1 MNYGGDAADQ
11 IVRYSL
17 DGVDHGLRL
26 SGTLA
31 KHLAVFVAAVL
42 KDQKKTRGKTRMV
55 RMLKENK
62 PLRFFTVPSDRLREF
77 CSEGRKRGLLYVII
91 RDKKNPEM
99 SEVMV
104 FADDAAKVNRVMDK
118 MNLDFVRSEVGEAVH
133 EVTAGMEAPETEAV
147 QETVQMPEGEVQFEI
162 SDLDEAFQVG
172 DMDFSE
178 EEKNQNHPEKE
189 FSEPENFI
197 PVQEEGEENLSGSS
211 LHSRN
216 ISTGQEKGTDAG
228 QREQERPS
236 VRRELENI
244 KREKAE
250 ESQKRSREKNRGPK
264 KTQKRAK
271 NKQKTKARE
280 KMDLTKFLGQ
290 DTQEQSAQRLSKEEY
305 AAQKK
310 QEREEI
316 WGMIDGKAQEVFQ
329 NGDSLKGFL
338 DFMGQCKP
346 QRTDN
351 LFLLYAQNPEIRQVK
366 TFEKWKEEGKVV
378 KTGSKGYNFIVGQEY
393 EKDGVIQQ
401 GYSIQKAYDI
411 SQIRTKQPEEAEPK
425 PMDQLMEALL
435 TDSEVRI
442 QIADNLPDKVQA
454 QYIPNKRTIYVRNGM
469 SENATFHSIS
479 RELACASLDH
489 HDGSYSRAGV
499 SAQAYC
505 AAYVTAQKYGVDVS
519 GFSFDKVCQMQ
530 AFGQKDPK
538 ELRSFIQDVKSA
550 AYSIGKQVDRNLG
563 KSEQEFMTDE
573 FAIPE
578 EKTEKPAK
586 SKKSPER

>member
-1 MNYGGDAADQ
+1 
-11 IVRYSL
+11 
-17 DGVDHGLRL
+17 
-26 SGTLA
+26 
-31 KHLAVFVAAVL
+31 
-42 KDQKKTRGKTRMV
+42 
-55 RMLKENK
+55 
-62 PLRFFTVPSDRLREF
+62 
-77 CSEGRKRGLLYVII
+77 
-91 RDKKNPEM
+91 
-99 SEVMV
+99 
-104 FADDAAKVNRVMDK
+104 
-118 MNLDFVRSEVGEAVH
+118 
-133 EVTAGMEAPETEAV
+133 
-147 QETVQMPEGEVQFEI
+147 
-162 SDLDEAFQVG
+162 
-172 DMDFSE
+172 
-178 EEKNQNHPEKE
+178 
-189 FSEPENFI
+189 
-197 PVQEEGEENLSGSS
+197 
-211 LHSRN
+211 
-216 ISTGQEKGTDAG
+216 
-228 QREQERPS
+228 
-236 VRRELENI
+236 
-244 KREKAE
+244 
-250 ESQKRSREKNRGPK
+250 
-264 KTQKRAK
+264 
-271 NKQKTKARE
+271 
-280 KMDLTKFLGQ
+280 MDLTKFLGQ
-290 DTQEQSAQRLSKEEY
+290 DSQEQSAQRLSKEEY

-454 QYIPNKRTIYVRNGM
+454 QYIPNKRMIYVRNGM

-499 SAQAYC
+499 SA
-505 AAYVTAQKYGVDVS
+505 VTALSSKSLTWISKSVVYRLKS
-519 GFSFDKVCQMQ
+519 SFRRGLPEAKI
-530 AFGQKDPK
+530 
-538 ELRSFIQDVKSA
+538 SFFILSFTSPSNQSRPRCGWYRPAPAPEQRRRCTPVRCRA
-550 AYSIGKQVDRNLG
+550 A
-563 KSEQEFMTDE
+563 
-573 FAIPE
+573 P
-578 EKTEKPAK
+578 PARRAG
-586 SKKSPER
+586 SYRAPAPG

>member
-1 MNYGGDAADQ
+1 
-11 IVRYSL
+11 
-17 DGVDHGLRL
+17 
-26 SGTLA
+26 
-31 KHLAVFVAAVL
+31 
-42 KDQKKTRGKTRMV
+42 
-55 RMLKENK
+55 
-62 PLRFFTVPSDRLREF
+62 
-77 CSEGRKRGLLYVII
+77 
-91 RDKKNPEM
+91 
-99 SEVMV
+99 
-104 FADDAAKVNRVMDK
+104 
-118 MNLDFVRSEVGEAVH
+118 
-133 EVTAGMEAPETEAV
+133 
-147 QETVQMPEGEVQFEI
+147 
-162 SDLDEAFQVG
+162 
-172 DMDFSE
+172 
-178 EEKNQNHPEKE
+178 
-189 FSEPENFI
+189 
-197 PVQEEGEENLSGSS
+197 
-211 LHSRN
+211 
-216 ISTGQEKGTDAG
+216 
-228 QREQERPS
+228 
-236 VRRELENI
+236 
-244 KREKAE
+244 
-250 ESQKRSREKNRGPK
+250 
-264 KTQKRAK
+264 
-271 NKQKTKARE
+271 
-280 KMDLTKFLGQ
+280 MDLTKFLGQ
-290 DTQEQSAQRLSKEEY
+290 DSQEQSAQRLSKEEY

-338 DFMGQCKP
+338 DFMGQCK
-346 QRTDN
+346 
-351 LFLLYAQNPEIRQVK
+351 
-366 TFEKWKEEGKVV
+366 
-378 KTGSKGYNFIVGQEY
+378 
-393 EKDGVIQQ
+393 

>member
-1 MNYGGDAADQ
+1 
-11 IVRYSL
+11 
-17 DGVDHGLRL
+17 
-26 SGTLA
+26 
-31 KHLAVFVAAVL
+31 
-42 KDQKKTRGKTRMV
+42 
-55 RMLKENK
+55 
-62 PLRFFTVPSDRLREF
+62 
-77 CSEGRKRGLLYVII
+77 
-91 RDKKNPEM
+91 
-99 SEVMV
+99 
-104 FADDAAKVNRVMDK
+104 
-118 MNLDFVRSEVGEAVH
+118 
-133 EVTAGMEAPETEAV
+133 
-147 QETVQMPEGEVQFEI
+147 
-162 SDLDEAFQVG
+162 
-172 DMDFSE
+172 
-178 EEKNQNHPEKE
+178 
-189 FSEPENFI
+189 
-197 PVQEEGEENLSGSS
+197 
-211 LHSRN
+211 
-216 ISTGQEKGTDAG
+216 
-228 QREQERPS
+228 
-236 VRRELENI
+236 
-244 KREKAE
+244 
-250 ESQKRSREKNRGPK
+250 
-264 KTQKRAK
+264 
-271 NKQKTKARE
+271 
-280 KMDLTKFLGQ
+280 MDLTKFLGQ
-290 DTQEQSAQRLSKEEY
+290 DTQEPSAQRLSKEEY

-316 WGMIDGKAQEVFQ
+316 WGMIDGKAQEIFQ

-351 LFLLYAQNPEIRQVK
+351 LFLLYAQNPEIRQIK

-442 QIADNLPDKVQA
+442 QI
-454 QYIPNKRTIYVRNGM
+454 YVRNGM
-469 SENATFHSIS
+469 SENTTFHSIS
-479 RELACASLDH
+479 RELAYASLDH

-499 SAQAYC
+499 AAQAYC

-519 GFSFDKVCQMQ
+519 GFSFDKVCEMQ

-538 ELRSFIQDVKSA
+538 ELRSFIQNVKSA

>member
-1 MNYGGDAADQ
+1 
-11 IVRYSL
+11 
-17 DGVDHGLRL
+17 
-26 SGTLA
+26 
-31 KHLAVFVAAVL
+31 
-42 KDQKKTRGKTRMV
+42 
-55 RMLKENK
+55 
-62 PLRFFTVPSDRLREF
+62 
-77 CSEGRKRGLLYVII
+77 
-91 RDKKNPEM
+91 
-99 SEVMV
+99 
-104 FADDAAKVNRVMDK
+104 
-118 MNLDFVRSEVGEAVH
+118 
-133 EVTAGMEAPETEAV
+133 
-147 QETVQMPEGEVQFEI
+147 
-162 SDLDEAFQVG
+162 
-172 DMDFSE
+172 
-178 EEKNQNHPEKE
+178 
-189 FSEPENFI
+189 
-197 PVQEEGEENLSGSS
+197 
-211 LHSRN
+211 
-216 ISTGQEKGTDAG
+216 
-228 QREQERPS
+228 
-236 VRRELENI
+236 
-244 KREKAE
+244 
-250 ESQKRSREKNRGPK
+250 
-264 KTQKRAK
+264 
-271 NKQKTKARE
+271 
-280 KMDLTKFLGQ
+280 MDLTKFLGQ
-290 DTQEQSAQRLSKEEY
+290 DTQEASIQRLSKEEY

-499 SAQAYC
+499 AAQAYC

-519 GFSFDKVCQMQ
+519 GFSFDKVCEMQ

-538 ELRSFIQDVKSA
+538 ELRSFIQNVKSA

-563 KSEQEFMTDE
+563 KSEQEFMPDE
-573 FAIPE
+573 FAVPE
-578 EKTEKPAK
+578 EKSEKPAK
-586 SKKSPER
+586 NKKSPER

>member
-1 MNYGGDAADQ
+1 
-11 IVRYSL
+11 
-17 DGVDHGLRL
+17 
-26 SGTLA
+26 
-31 KHLAVFVAAVL
+31 
-42 KDQKKTRGKTRMV
+42 
-55 RMLKENK
+55 
-62 PLRFFTVPSDRLREF
+62 
-77 CSEGRKRGLLYVII
+77 
-91 RDKKNPEM
+91 
-99 SEVMV
+99 
-104 FADDAAKVNRVMDK
+104 
-118 MNLDFVRSEVGEAVH
+118 
-133 EVTAGMEAPETEAV
+133 
-147 QETVQMPEGEVQFEI
+147 
-162 SDLDEAFQVG
+162 
-172 DMDFSE
+172 
-178 EEKNQNHPEKE
+178 
-189 FSEPENFI
+189 
-197 PVQEEGEENLSGSS
+197 
-211 LHSRN
+211 
-216 ISTGQEKGTDAG
+216 
-228 QREQERPS
+228 
-236 VRRELENI
+236 
-244 KREKAE
+244 
-250 ESQKRSREKNRGPK
+250 
-264 KTQKRAK
+264 
-271 NKQKTKARE
+271 
-280 KMDLTKFLGQ
+280 MDLTKFLGQ
-290 DTQEQSAQRLSKEEY
+290 DSQEQSAQRLSKEEY

-351 LFLLYAQNPEIRQVK
+351 LFLLYAQNPEIRQVM
-366 TFEKWKEEGKVV
+366 TFEKVKEEGYSLRA
-378 KTGSKGYNFIVGQEY
+378 GSKGYNFIVGQEY

-469 SENATFHSIS
+469 SEN
-479 RELACASLDH
+479 
-489 HDGSYSRAGV
+489 AGV